1 MNNRT
6 ETIPAIMRSASA
18 SIWRPRLFRATYVV
32 ACGVAM
38 FGWTIALSWVAFSF
52 LRLLVNQFT

>member
-6 ETIPAIMRSASA
+6 ETMSTIVRSASA
-18 SIWRPRLFRATYVV
+18 SVWRPRLFRATYVV
-32 ACGVAM
+32 VCAVAM

-52 LRLLVNQFT
+52 LRLVVNQFT